1 MYLLD
6 TNICIYAIKGKYPN
20 LAEKLL
26 SIHPDE
32 IKVSAV
38 TVFELEYGA
47 AKSKWGERSK
57 ETMRRFLASFDV
69 LPFTF
74 EDAVT
79 CGVIRAM
86 LTAQGTPIGAY
97 DLMIAAQGLSRNMKV
112 VTHNVGEFQRVK
124 GLSVEDWAVHS

>member
-6 TNICIYAIKGKYPN
+6 TNICIYAMKGKYPALN
-20 LAEKLL
+20 EKLL

-47 AKSKWGERSK
+47 AKSKWSDRSR
-57 ETMRRFLASFDV
+57 EIMRMFLASFDV
-69 LPFTF
+69 LPFSY

-79 CGVIRAM
+79 CGLLRAK
-86 LTAQGTPIGAY
+86 LNGLGTPIGAY
-97 DLMIAAQGLSRNMKV
+97 DLMIAAQGLTHGITV
-112 VTHNVGEFQRVK
+112 VTHNTGEFSRVQ
-124 GLSVEDWAVHS
+124 GLPLEDWVR

>member
-69 LPFTF
+69 LPLTF

-79 CGVIRAM
+79 CGAIRAM